1 LARAQPAEKENLD
14 IHFILYRPAV
24 PGNVGAAA
32 RAMKT
37 MGFFNLRLIDPCNYL
52 DAQAMMMAH
61 GSHDVLKSAEVF
73 DDFQSALIGLDLVI
87 CTTAKERS
95 AKHEY
100 HSSREILSFLQNRS
114 DRLGN
119 VGILFGTEESGLPN
133 KLILE
138 SDMAMT
144 IPMASGY
151 PSLNLAQSVMITTYE
166 LSPLNHLEKP
176 GTPISKSGEGWGT
189 LKKQTEELLIGAGIT
204 SGTPLYHRIMERMAT
219 VGAND
224 IPLFLSVISRI
235 AKDRDP

>member
-1 LARAQPAEKENLD
+1 LD

-32 RAMKT
+32 RAIKT
-37 MGFFNLRLIDPCNYL
+37 MGFRNLRLIDPCNYL
-52 DAQAMMMAH
+52 DKQSMMMAH

-73 DDFQSALIGLDLVI
+73 DDFQSSVNDLDLVI

-133 KLILE
+133 QLILQ

-151 PSLNLAQSVMITTYE
+151 PSLNLAQSVMVTAYE
-166 LSPLNHLEKP
+166 LSPLNHLSTP
-176 GTPISKSGEGWGT
+176 GTPLSKSGEGWGT
-189 LKKQTEELLIGAGIT
+189 LKTLTEELLISAGIT

-224 IPLFLSVISRI
+224 IPLFLSVLSRI
-235 AKDRDP
+235 VKEREP